1 MEEKTLTK
9 EIYNTK
15 RLELLAQAQTHIEAN
30 EIDKANEVTASIEA
44 LDLEFDN
51 ACKAQANL
59 NALNKTGATSTTNS
73 IIKENGNKME
83 NSKAT
88 WANKA
93 EMFNSVEYRN
103 AFMKNVLA
111 GEAIPAQFKNTD
123 AQTVTSEVSS
133 VIPTVLVQKIYSKL
147 ETYGKFFA
155 MATKTSYKGGVSVPT
170 SSVNLTASFVAER
183 NTASAQEAP
192 TGTVTFA
199 YRKLICKVAIS
210 FEADVVTLDIFE
222 ADLIEKVSKAMI
234 KAIEQAMF
242 TGAGADGNQP
252 VGFLTETPASGQA
265 IEIAE
270 GSHFTYAKL
279 CEAEAAV
286 PEAYD
291 ANAVWVMPKATFYN
305 EIAGM
310 VDSTTGQPIA
320 RVNFGLDGKIEP
332 TINGRRVE
340 FSPYMASFTTTTSA
354 DTIVAAI
361 FDFSSYVI
369 NTNYAMTIKKYT
381 DEATDDQITKALML
395 VDGKTVDK
403 NSLVTVTIKNS

>member
-1 MEEKTLTK
+1 MTK
-9 EIYNTK
+9 EIYNAK

-30 EIDKANEVTASIEA
+30 EIDKANEITASIEA
-44 LDLEFDN
+44 LDLDFDN

-83 NSKAT
+83 NSKVT

-103 AFMKNVLA
+103 AFMRNVLA
-111 GEAIPAQFKNTD
+111 GEAIPAQFKNLD
-123 AQTVTSEVSS
+123 AQTVTSEVTS

-183 NTASAQEAP
+183 STADAQEAP

-210 FEADVVTLDIFE
+210 FEADIVTLDIFE

-234 KAIEQAMF
+234 KAIEQSMF
-242 TGAGADGNQP
+242 TGNGATGNQL

-279 CEAEAAV
+279 CEAEAVV

-291 ANAVWVMPKATFYN
+291 ANAVWVMPKATFYK
-305 EIAGM
+305 EIIGM
-310 VDSTTGQPIA
+310 VDDVKQPIA
-320 RVNFGLDGKIEP
+320 RVSIGLDGKPEYSIL
-332 TINGRRVE
+332 GRRVE
-340 FSPYMASFTTTTSA
+340 FSPYMSAFATSVSA
-354 DTIVAAI
+354 DTVVAAI
-361 FDFSSYVI
+361 FDFNSYVI

-395 VDGKTVDK
+395 VDGRTVDK

>member
-1 MEEKTLTK
+1 MTK
-9 EIYNTK
+9 EMYNTK
-15 RLELLAQAQTHIEAN
+15 RAEFLAQAQAHIEAN

-44 LDLEFDN
+44 LDLEFEN

-59 NALNKTGATSTTNS
+59 NALNKAGATSTTNQ
-73 IIKENGNKME
+73 IIGGNDNKME
-83 NSKAT
+83 NVKSS

-93 EMFNSVEYRN
+93 EMFNSIEYRQ
-103 AFMKNVLA
+103 AFMNNVLR
-111 GEAIPAQFKNTD
+111 GEKIPTQFTNTD

-147 ETYGKFFA
+147 EIYGKFFA
-155 MATKTSYKGGVSVPT
+155 MTTKTNYKGGVSVPT
-170 SSVNLTASFVAER
+170 SAVNLTASFVAER
-183 NTASAQEAP
+183 STADKQEVP
-192 TGTVTFA
+192 TGTITFV

-234 KAIEQAMF
+234 KAIEQSMF
-242 TGAGADGNQP
+242 TGNGATGNQL
-252 VGFLTETPASGQA
+252 VGFLTETPVTGQA

-291 ANAVWVMPKATFYN
+291 ANAIWVMPKATFYN
-305 EIAGM
+305 EIIGM
-310 VDSTTGQPIA
+310 VDDVKQPIA
-320 RVNFGLDGKIEP
+320 RVSIGLDGKPEHAIL
-332 TINGRRVE
+332 GRRVE
-340 FSPYMASFTTTTSA
+340 FSPYMSAFATSVSA

-361 FDFSSYVI
+361 FDFNSYVI

-381 DEATDDQITKALML
+381 DEDTDDQITKALML
-395 VDGKTVDK
+395 VDGKTIDK
-403 NSLVTVTIKNS
+403 NSLVTVTVKNS